1 LVKNLKNDGGQN
13 PILAAQLGCKVY
25 HGPYIFNFEDVYKF
39 LNEKN
44 ISKQISSVNELTDNL
59 INDFTTEKKDFLETQ
74 KFIELIGLEIL
85 KKTCLQIN
93 NFLKYEVL

>member
-1 LVKNLKNDGGQN
+1 MINYN
-13 PILAAQLGCKVY
+13 Y
-25 HGPYIFNFEDVYKF
+25 NFEDVYKF

-44 ISKQISSVNELTDNL
+44 ISKQISSVNELTNNL

-74 KFIELIGLEIL
+74 KVIELIGLEIL

-93 NFLKYEVL
+93 NFLKYEV